1 MKRMNI
7 GRLNKRVDIMGY
19 VTSKDEMGQSKQSLQ
34 KLATVWADIKP
45 MRGSELYEV
54 GRLQSKMT
62 HRIYIRYL
70 PDVTTSNWIVYNGKR
85 FNIVSV
91 VNPDYENKYLEIY
104 AEYRTGK
111 AVIDNG

>member
-1 MKRMNI
+1 
-7 GRLNKRVDIMGY
+7 
-19 VTSKDEMGQSKQSLQ
+19 MGQLKQNLETV
-34 KLATVWADIKP
+34 ATVWADIKP

-54 GRLQSKMT
+54 GRIQSKMT

-70 PDVTTSNWIVYNGKR
+70 SNINTSNWIVFGDKK

-104 AEYRTGK
+104 AELRTNK
-111 AVIDNG
+111 AVI

>member
-7 GRLNKRVDIMGY
+7 GRLNKRVKIMGY
-19 VTSKDEMGQSKQSLQ
+19 VTTKDEMGQLKQNL
-34 KLATVWADIKP
+34 KTVATVWADIKP

-54 GRLQSKMT
+54 GRIQSKMT
-62 HRIYIRYL
+62 HRIYIRYI
-70 PDVTTSNWIVYNGKR
+70 PNIDTTNWIVFGDKK

-104 AEYRTGK
+104 AELRTNK
-111 AVIDNG
+111 AVI